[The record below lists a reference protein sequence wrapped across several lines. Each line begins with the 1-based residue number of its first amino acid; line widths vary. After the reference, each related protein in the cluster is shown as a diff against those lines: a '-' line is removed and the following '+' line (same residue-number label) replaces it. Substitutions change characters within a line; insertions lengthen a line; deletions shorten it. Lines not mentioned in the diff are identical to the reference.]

1 MFNNNLYEDMP
12 EGQHPPQM
20 NPQQE
25 LLTDE
30 QLMQEMM
37 RKQQIYNQKQ
47 QELQELMDRKEKR
60 KHLPKVSKSRL
71 N

>member
-1 MFNNNLYEDMP
+1 MYPVDRSGDHTATSVED
-12 EGQHPPQM
+12 
-20 NPQQE
+20 
-25 LLTDE
+25 

-47 QELQELMDRKEKR
+47 RELDQIMAQKESRKN
-60 KHLPKVSKSRL
+60 LPKVNKSRL